1 MVIDTVIVG
10 AGIAGLT
17 VAIGLARRGTEVV
30 LLERYPAYGGRIV
43 THRSNKSDGVPALQY
58 EIGAGRIHQNHARVN
73 SLVERYGLTKYPI
86 NTDSVFHDKPNRF
99 LDMMDALRGLYE
111 TQSRRALGTTTIGAL
126 VPDDLHALF
135 IQYPYWAEI
144 FMMRA
149 DVAFD
154 LFKPDGPMGSRDT
167 AGPDFYGLKEGL
179 DALIYGRVKDA
190 HEAGV
195 DLRNRHRVHDVKR
208 LGNDLFEIVGDY
220 GKKAEA
226 KPFKIQA
233 RRVIIATCRC
243 SLGGFSVLKGTPML
257 KQTGTSPL
265 TRIYAVYPKPVWFKG
280 LGKVVTDTR
289 LRYVIPIDE
298 SKGLIMISY
307 TDGEDTKYWKDM
319 NETKLKKAIAAEVK
333 RTFPD
338 VAVPE
343 PTYLQKHEWPS
354 GCTYWLPGTYDVKD
368 AIAEAMNPGQN
379 LYVVGESISLQQTWV
394 EGALESAEILLRK
407 LSK

>member
-1 MVIDTVIVG
+1 
-10 AGIAGLT
+10 
-17 VAIGLARRGTEVV
+17 
-30 LLERYPAYGGRIV
+30 LERYPAWGGRIV

-58 EIGAGRIHQNHARVN
+58 EIGAGRIYKGHVRVN
-73 SLVERYGLTKYPI
+73 ALVKRYELTKYPI
-86 NTDSVFHDKPNRF
+86 STDSLYNTKPNQF
-99 LDMMDALRGLYE
+99 LTMMDALRGLYE
-111 TQSRRALGTTTIGAL
+111 TQSRHALGMSTIGDL
-126 VPDDLHALF
+126 VPTDLHALF

-154 LFKPDGPMGSRDT
+154 LFKPDGPMGAKGAD
-167 AGPDFYGLKEGL
+167 GPDFYGLKEGL
-179 DALIYGRVKDA
+179 DALTYGRVKDA

-195 DLRNRHRVHDVKR
+195 DLRNRHRVHDVQR
-208 LGNDLFEIVGDY
+208 LADDLFEITGDY

-226 KPFKIQA
+226 KPFKLEA

-243 SLGGFSVLKGTPML
+243 SLGGFSVLKGTPIL
-257 KQTGTSPL
+257 TQTGTSPL

-280 LGKVVTDTR
+280 LGKVVTDSR

-307 TDGEDTKYWKDM
+307 TDGDDTKYWKDM
-319 NETKLKKAIAAEVK
+319 DETKLKKTIAAEVK

-338 VAVPE
+338 VDVPE
-343 PTYLQKHEWPS
+343 PAYLQKHEWPS
-354 GCTYWLPGTYDVKD
+354 GCTYWLPGDYDVKD
-368 AIAEAMNPGQN
+368 AIAAAMNPGKN

-394 EGALESAEILLRK
+394 EGALESAEQLLRK
-407 LSK
+407 LTK